1 VARMRASGT
10 DWEDHHDSLR
20 QANPQRREPR
30 PPDLTRI
37 EDISAH
43 RGLPPRDELD
53 RLANNRRRIEPAA
66 ALRPRDWQ
74 PGSAEQGEG
83 QGEGTVYDPDGE
95 DESDLGEANQAAT
108 QQAIATSG
116 IDAIAYYL
124 PITFYGPSR
133 YGIYIRERRYFGL
146 CATIQ
151 KFAPH
156 VDWDDVA
163 ELVLQFLLH
172 HEGYH
177 AAVELSCLTSDDY
190 LERKTAETY
199 REYFDLAT
207 GPWRLPIH
215 RHGIFPYRCPEEQ
228 LAQHAG
234 FSSLSG
240 TPAADAVRS
249 ALIHVSTGG
258 PSDYVYDD
266 SEWSKAVTKGKQE
279 SLERALHRTQ
289 AASLLH
295 QPLPTSIDDV
305 QAHVEPR
312 AWFPKGGAR
321 DVLQESYGLL
331 PIYVVDFGR
340 TLSLRFA
347 RACVLRN
354 IPIRKFIK
362 VVCKKFDA
370 VHDPKGGKH
379 PRIIF
384 DKYKITYPRSAKITP
399 DYVIEQ
405 FLDARKISEDDLKA
419 AL

>member
-1 VARMRASGT
+1 MARMRASGS

-37 EDISAH
+37 EDVEAR

-74 PGSAEQGEG
+74 PESGEQGE
-83 QGEGTVYDPDGE
+83 EAVYDPEGE
-95 DESDLGEANQAAT
+95 DESEIGEANRIAT
-108 QQAIATSG
+108 DRAIAAAG

-124 PITFYGPSR
+124 PITFYGPHR
-133 YGIYIRERRYFGL
+133 YGIYIRERRYYGL

-151 KFAPH
+151 KLAPH
-156 VDWDDVA
+156 VDWDDVTD
-163 ELVLQFLLH
+163 LVLQFLLH

-199 REYFDLAT
+199 RTFFDLVT
-207 GPWRLPIH
+207 GQWRVTAR
-215 RHGIFPYRCPEEQ
+215 RHGAGPYRCPEEQ

-240 TPAADAVRS
+240 TPAGEAIRS
-249 ALIHVSTGG
+249 ALIHVTTSG
-258 PSDYVYDD
+258 PSDYVYNDL
-266 SEWSKAVTKGKQE
+266 EWSKASAKHKQE

-295 QPLPTSIDDV
+295 RLAPVSIDDL
-305 QAHVEPR
+305 QADVEPR
-312 AWFPKGGAR
+312 AWFPKGGAG
-321 DVLQESYGLL
+321 DALSESYGLL
-331 PIYVVDFGR
+331 PVYVVDFGQ

-362 VVCKKFDA
+362 AVCKNFDA
-370 VHDPKGGKH
+370 IHDPKGGKH
-379 PRIIF
+379 PRIIV
-384 DKYKITYPRSAKITP
+384 DKYRIPYPRSAKITP
-399 DYVIEQ
+399 DYVIDQ

>member
-1 VARMRASGT
+1 MAKMRTGGS
-10 DWEDHHDSLR
+10 DWEDHHNSLR
-20 QANPQRREPR
+20 QASPQPNDPL

-37 EDISAH
+37 EDIEAR
-43 RGLPPRDELD
+43 RGLPSRDELD
-53 RLANNRRRIEPAA
+53 RLADNRRRIEPVA

-74 PGSAEQGEG
+74 PESGERGEG
-83 QGEGTVYDPDGE
+83 AVDDPAGE
-95 DESDLGEANQAAT
+95 DESELGEANRIAT
-108 QQAIATSG
+108 DQAIAVAG

-124 PITFYGPSR
+124 PITFYGPNR
-133 YGIYIRERRYFGL
+133 YGIYIRESWYYGL
-146 CATIQ
+146 CARIQ
-151 KFAPH
+151 ELAPH
-156 VDWDDVA
+156 VDWADVTD
-163 ELVLQFLLH
+163 LVLQFLLH

-199 REYFDLAT
+199 RWFFDLVT
-207 GPWRLPIH
+207 GQWRVTA
-215 RHGIFPYRCPEEQ
+215 RQHGAGPYRCPEEQ

-240 TPAADAVRS
+240 TPAGEAIRS
-249 ALIHVSTGG
+249 ALIHVSTSG
-258 PSDYVYDD
+258 PSDYVYND
-266 SEWSKAVTKGKQE
+266 SEWSKASAKQKQE

-295 QPLPTSIDDV
+295 RPAPASIDDL
-305 QAHVEPR
+305 QAEVEPR

-321 DVLQESYGLL
+321 DVLSESYGLL
-331 PIYVVDFGR
+331 PVYVVDFGR

-362 VVCKKFDA
+362 AVCKNFDA
-370 VHDPKGGKH
+370 IHDPKGGKH
-379 PRIIF
+379 PRIIV
-384 DKYKITYPRSAKITP
+384 DKHRITYPRSAKITP
-399 DYVIEQ
+399 DYVIDQ
-405 FLDARKISEDDLKA
+405 FLHARKISVDDLKA

>member
-1 VARMRASGT
+1 MARMRAAGT

-20 QANPQRREPR
+20 LANPQRNEPQQ
-30 PPDLTRI
+30 PDLTGI
-37 EDISAH
+37 EDISAR

-53 RLANNRRRIEPAA
+53 RLADNRRRIEPAA
-66 ALRPRDWQ
+66 ALRLRDWQ
-74 PGSAEQGEG
+74 QGSAEQWKE
-83 QGEGTVYDPDGE
+83 TVYYPVGE
-95 DESDLGEANQAAT
+95 DESDLGEANQIAT
-108 QQAIATSG
+108 ERAIATGG

-124 PITFYGPSR
+124 PITFYGPNR

-151 KFAPH
+151 KLAPH

-163 ELVLQFLLH
+163 EFVLQFLLH

-177 AAVELSCLTSDDY
+177 AAVELSCLKSDDY
-190 LERKTAETY
+190 LERTTAKTY
-199 REYFDLAT
+199 RTFFDIVT
-207 GPWRLPIH
+207 GSWRLPM
-215 RHGIFPYRCPEEQ
+215 HGHGASSYRCPEEQ

-234 FSSLSG
+234 FSGLSG
-240 TPAADAVRS
+240 TPAGDAVRS
-249 ALIHVSTGG
+249 ALIHVSTRG
-258 PSDYVYDD
+258 PRDYVYNDA
-266 SEWSKAVTKGKQE
+266 EWSKTSARGKQE

-295 QPLPTSIDDV
+295 RPTPISIDDI
-305 QAHVEPR
+305 QASVEPR

-321 DVLQESYGLL
+321 DVLQKPYGNL
-331 PIYVVDFGR
+331 PVYVVDFGH
-340 TLSLRFA
+340 TLCHRFA

-354 IPIRKFIK
+354 IPIKKFIK

-384 DKYKITYPRSAKITP
+384 EKQKITYPRSAKITP
-399 DYVIEQ
+399 DYVIDQ
-405 FLDARKISEDDLKA
+405 FLAARKISEDELKA
-419 AL
+419 VL

>member
-1 VARMRASGT
+1 MARMRASGSE
-10 DWEDHHDSLR
+10 WEDHHDSLR

-37 EDISAH
+37 EDVEAR

-53 RLANNRRRIEPAA
+53 RLANTRRRIEPAA

-74 PGSAEQGEG
+74 PESGEQGE
-83 QGEGTVYDPDGE
+83 EVVYDPEGE
-95 DESDLGEANQAAT
+95 DESEIGEANRIAT
-108 QQAIATSG
+108 DQAIAAAG

-124 PITFYGPSR
+124 PITFYGPHR
-133 YGIYIRERRYFGL
+133 YGIYIRERRYYGL

-151 KFAPH
+151 KLAPH
-156 VDWDDVA
+156 VDWDDVTD
-163 ELVLQFLLH
+163 LVLQFLLH

-199 REYFDLAT
+199 RTFFDLVT
-207 GPWRLPIH
+207 GQWRITAR
-215 RHGIFPYRCPEEQ
+215 RHGAGPYRCPEEQ

-240 TPAADAVRS
+240 TPAGEAIRS
-249 ALIHVSTGG
+249 ALIHVSTRG
-258 PSDYVYDD
+258 PSDYVYND
-266 SEWSKAVTKGKQE
+266 SEWSKASAKQKQE

-295 QPLPTSIDDV
+295 RPAPVSIDDLRV
-305 QAHVEPR
+305 DVEPR

-321 DVLQESYGLL
+321 DVLSESYGLL
-331 PIYVVDFGR
+331 PIYVVDFGQ

-362 VVCKKFDA
+362 AVCKNFDA
-370 VHDPKGGKH
+370 IHDPKGGKH
-379 PRIIF
+379 PRIIV
-384 DKYKITYPRSAKITP
+384 DKYRIPYPRSAKITP